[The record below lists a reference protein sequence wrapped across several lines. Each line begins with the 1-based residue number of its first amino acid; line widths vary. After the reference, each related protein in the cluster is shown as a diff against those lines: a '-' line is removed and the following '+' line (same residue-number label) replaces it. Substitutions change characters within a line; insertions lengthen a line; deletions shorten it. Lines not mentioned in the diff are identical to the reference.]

1 MNKIIKSFIL
11 IFLSAFVLVGCNSN
25 ETVEEDLSVQTVEI
39 SSLKGATTI
48 GLAKMIDDHE
58 NNDENIIIDNK
69 KVEYNFEQFGLA
81 EEVVT
86 KLMKGETDL
95 ATIPANLASTLYNKS
110 DGDIQV
116 VSINTLGVLYMVENG
131 NSVNSIEDLSGKTV
145 YSVGK
150 GITPEGV
157 LSLFIQGNQLEDVK
171 VEYKSEASEIAALLK
186 TESDIIAMLPE
197 PFVSVVKKGNRDI
210 RTIFDMNEEWEK
222 LNNGN
227 SMVTG
232 VLVGR
237 REFLEENSDILEVFL
252 KEYED
257 SMKFAQTEP
266 EETGEIVES
275 MGIIPEG
282 IGRYSIPNCNI
293 SFIKGEEMKS
303 LLQDY
308 LTNLYNFKAD
318 LVGGS
323 IPKEDFYY

>member
-1 MNKIIKSFIL
+1 MNKTIKSIIL
-11 IFLSAFVLVGCNSN
+11 IFLSAFVLVGCNSS
-25 ETVEEDLSVQTVEI
+25 EIVEEDLSVQTVEI

-58 NNDENIIIDNK
+58 NNDEEFIIDNN

-81 EEVVT
+81 EEVVA

-110 DGDIQV
+110 EGDIQV

-131 NSVNSIEDLSGKTV
+131 NNVNSIEDLNGKTI

-157 LSLFIQGNQLEDVK
+157 LNLFIQGNQLEDVK

-186 TESDIIAMLPE
+186 TESNIIAMLPE
-197 PFVSVVKKGNRDI
+197 PFVSVVKKGNPDI

-237 REFLEENSDILEVFL
+237 REFLEENSDILEIFL

-257 SMKFAQTEP
+257 SMEFAKTEP
-266 EETGEIVES
+266 EKTGEIVES

-282 IGRYSIPNCNI
+282 IGKYSIPNCNI

>member
-1 MNKIIKSFIL
+1 MNKTIKSIIL
-11 IFLSAFVLVGCNSN
+11 IFLSAFVLVGCNSS
-25 ETVEEDLSVQTVEI
+25 EIVEEDLSVQTVEI

-81 EEVVT
+81 EEVVA

-110 DGDIQV
+110 EGDIQV

-257 SMKFAQTEP
+257 SMEFAKTEP
-266 EETGEIVES
+266 EKTGEIVES

-282 IGRYSIPNCNI
+282 IGKYSIPNCNI